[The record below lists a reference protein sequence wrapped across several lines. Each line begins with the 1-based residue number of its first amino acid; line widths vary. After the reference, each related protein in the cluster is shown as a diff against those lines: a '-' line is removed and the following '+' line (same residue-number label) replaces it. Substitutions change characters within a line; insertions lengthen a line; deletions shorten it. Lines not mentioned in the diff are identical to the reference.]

1 MINCKLLCI
10 IWYFVCIKG
19 FPSRPGSEDRDS
31 VIIVV
36 TKVILYI
43 HSTFEVELVMGCL
56 EGYGVRSREKG
67 EGWEERRGLF
77 PEVLCW

>member
-19 FPSRPGSEDRDS
+19 FPFRPGSEDRDS

-43 HSTFEVELVMGCL
+43 HSKEKERGGRK
-56 EGYGVRSREKG
+56 ERGGEKG
-67 EGWEERRGLF
+67 EAFSRSTLLVR
-77 PEVLCW
+77 